1 MSKYAAVLLIGDELL
16 SGRTQDVNLRQIAA
30 FLGERGVQIAEARI
44 VADKEDEIVK
54 AARALCQLYDYV
66 FTTGGIGPTHDDITA
81 AAIAKAFD
89 RPLERNP
96 EAVRAIERRYAQQ
109 RPGQP
114 LGEARLR
121 MADMPQNV
129 RLIDNPISGAPGFE
143 IGNLF
148 VLAGVPVIC
157 AAMLEQLAER
167 ITGGERWVSRT
178 VRGLLGEGDIA
189 EPLQDIQNQA
199 PEVKIGSYPSFA
211 DGRPTLRIVLRAPE
225 TAHNAHKA
233 ATQAV
238 MRLMRDLGGQP
249 EEEHQDE

>member
-16 SGRTQDVNLRQIAA
+16 SGRTQDVNLRQIAI
-30 FLGERGVQIAEARI
+30 FLAQKGVEIAEARI
-44 VADKEDEIVK
+44 VADKEDEIIK
-54 AARALCQLYDYV
+54 AVRALCDRYDYV

-81 AAIAKAFD
+81 AAVAKAFD

-96 EAVRAIERRYAQQ
+96 EAAHAIERRYAAQ

-114 LGEARLR
+114 VGEARLR

-129 RLIDNPISGAPGFE
+129 RLIDNLISGAPGFE

-157 AAMLEQLAER
+157 AAMLEQLADR
-167 ITGGERWVSRT
+167 ITGGARWISRT
-178 VRGLLGEGDIA
+178 VRGQLGEGDIA
-189 EPLQDIQNQA
+189 EKLQKIQDDAPDI
-199 PEVKIGSYPSFA
+199 KIGSYPSFA

-225 TAHNAHKA
+225 TAHNAHKTA
-233 ATQAV
+233 VQAV
-238 MRLMRDLGGQP
+238 IALMQQLGAQP
-249 EEEHQDE
+249 EEE